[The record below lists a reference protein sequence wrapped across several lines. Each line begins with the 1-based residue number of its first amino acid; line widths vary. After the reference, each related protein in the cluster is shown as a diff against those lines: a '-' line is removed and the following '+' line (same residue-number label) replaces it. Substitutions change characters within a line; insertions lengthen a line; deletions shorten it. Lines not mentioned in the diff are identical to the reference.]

1 MSAPSL
7 APVARAPPM
16 SGASRALAKIRDEPV
31 TFGFLGLTV
40 AALGLGLR
48 SLYNNDKRMSQLM
61 MRARVFFQLCTVSAL
76 VGSLYYRAYA
86 TDGARVYFAPRC
98 NAPRRAA
105 PRRAAPRCNAL
116 RRTAPWPRRAPHKP
130 TLLPS
135 RRAQQSAPPRR
146 RPPRSCSSRARS
158 PTRALR
164 TRSRSSSSKT
174 RSARARRCAEQRAA
188 RARRCVEACAR

>member
-86 TDGARVYFAPRC
+86 TDGARDGMFRA
-98 NAPRRAA
+98 ALRRAA
-105 PRRAAPRCNAL
+105 
-116 RRTAPWPRRAPHKP
+116 TAPQCTASHCAASRPRPHCAPHEP
-130 TLLPS
+130 TPLPS

-174 RSARARRCAEQRAA
+174 RSARARRFAEQRAA